1 MFRTIDPWERSGW
14 IRTGRPVSY
23 SSATYIRIE
32 SEKHYEHHD
41 VFLSKKECSILELR
55 NSLAEK
61 VAEIKDNFGDL
72 RCRQEVLSDIK
83 NILRS
88 AKNDY
93 RGDPPLF
100 DLIIGLF
107 YATKNLYSENL
118 SLKQID
124 ILEAAVNRINR
135 RLTECD
141 TYEIVE
147 ELISGGFMPL
157 PRFSGLAE
165 IYERQ
170 GEI

>member
-1 MFRTIDPWERSGW
+1 VLEMIDPWKRSGW
-14 IRTGRPVSY
+14 IDTGRPVSY
-23 SSATYIRIE
+23 SSATYIKIE
-32 SEKHYEHHD
+32 TEKHYEHHD

-61 VAEIKDNFGDL
+61 VAKIKDNFGDL
-72 RCRQEVLSDIK
+72 RCRQEALSNIK
-83 NILRS
+83 NILKS
-88 AKNDY
+88 AKSDF

-107 YATKNLYSENL
+107 YATKNLYFENL
-118 SLKQID
+118 SRKQID
-124 ILEAAVNRINR
+124 VLEAAVNRIDR
-135 RLTECD
+135 RLTESD
-141 TYEIVE
+141 AYEIVE
-147 ELISGGFMPL
+147 ELISVGFMPL